1 MLKID
6 SNEKIIGMK
15 ILIILFFKRNK
26 YIIFLNEILLIYLII
41 KKKRIISVKKFCK
54 NICEF

>member
-15 ILIILFFKRNK
+15 ILIILFFQRNK
-26 YIIFLNEILLIYLII
+26 YIIFLNERNFTYISHC
-41 KKKRIISVKKFCK
+41 KKK
-54 NICEF
+54 